1 MDLRGKNNNN
11 RPDLLKV
18 KQKVFTSYPINSIAR
33 KQLVQEE
40 KARDLRD
47 FATHLVPQDIVKMAV
62 TCGIA
67 SVTYFAKRAGLGF
80 LGLLV
85 IGGLG
90 FFTQTIV
97 ETVLLIGIGL
107 FLLRY
112 TLHFSRLCLTQVLAV
127 KVLKDEY
134 QRAQDKLQKMKK
146 DLFE

>member
-18 KQKVFTSYPINSIAR
+18 RQKVFTSYPINSIAR
-33 KQLVQEE
+33 KHLVQEE
-40 KARDLRD
+40 KARDLKD
-47 FATHLVPQDIVKMAV
+47 FATNLVPQDLVNMAV
-62 TCGIA
+62 TCGIK
-67 SVTYFAKRAGLGF
+67 SVNYFAKRAGLGF
-80 LGLLV
+80 LGLLL

-97 ETVLLIGIGL
+97 EIVLLIGIGL

-112 TLHFSRLCLTQVLAV
+112 TLHFSRLCITHMLSV
-127 KVLKDEY
+127 KVLRDEY
-134 QRAQDKLQKMKK
+134 QRAQDKLKKLKK